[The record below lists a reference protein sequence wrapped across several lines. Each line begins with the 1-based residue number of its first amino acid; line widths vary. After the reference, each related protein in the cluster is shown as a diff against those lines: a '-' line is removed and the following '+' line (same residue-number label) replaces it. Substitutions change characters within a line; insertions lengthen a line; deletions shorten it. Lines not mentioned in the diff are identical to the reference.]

1 MKWEKRRKRTDPREE
16 APEPV
21 IAEPEAP
28 VPEAE
33 DVSGAA
39 YSLEEILS
47 EFSDPWG
54 RLGLDGEPEPAEEQE
69 WEYEAEAETGGAE
82 AEGTEVPDGAETA
95 LPEDDDADWT
105 DWMEIRNEKNGVG
118 EDAVEETGPDGAE
131 EYSGEAETPADG
143 ADAAEWEETEE
154 EDAQEEPE
162 EETEP

>member
-1 MKWEKRRKRTDPREE
+1 MKWEKRRKRTDPREN
-16 APEPV
+16 APESV

-82 AEGTEVPDGAETA
+82 AEGTDPASDVSSPVTPDTERV
-95 LPEDDDADWT
+95 LMVLRRP
-105 DWMEIRNEKNGVG
+105 
-118 EDAVEETGPDGAE
+118 TGPLR
-131 EYSGEAETPADG
+131 T
-143 ADAAEWEETEE
+143 
-154 EDAQEEPE
+154 
-162 EETEP
+162 